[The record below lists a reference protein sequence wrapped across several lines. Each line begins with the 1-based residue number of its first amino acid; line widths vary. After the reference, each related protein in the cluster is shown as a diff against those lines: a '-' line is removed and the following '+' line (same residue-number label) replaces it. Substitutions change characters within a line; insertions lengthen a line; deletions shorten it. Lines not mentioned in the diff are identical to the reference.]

1 MFRSTI
7 LSQDK
12 YFNIREEKESERE
25 REREREAMEK
35 EEVKFF
41 RLGGKIRA
49 FWLPRI
55 RYRSSLL
62 SLDLSRSNNSG
73 TEDCLHS
80 ASQERVD
87 HFVKDRGFRRSIST
101 CQVCV
106 CVLLPSREKAN
117 FH

>member
-1 MFRSTI
+1 
-7 LSQDK
+7 
-12 YFNIREEKESERE
+12 
-25 REREREAMEK
+25 MEK

-73 TEDCLHS
+73 TEDCTHS

-87 HFVKDRGFRRSIST
+87 HSVKTEVFGGASLRVKY
-101 CQVCV
+101 VCV
-106 CVLLPSREKAN
+106 CYCPLEGKPIFTN
-117 FH
+117 P